1 MGRMNDLRSLENFCH
16 RPPTV
21 QKTTKHR
28 QATQVVARSH
38 MHAPYPQDAPQ
49 SLGASAKVCKPLST
63 GAAGGFRKFFA

>member
-1 MGRMNDLRSLENFCH
+1 MKGPPDLIAAFGSGYRDA
-16 RPPTV
+16 TV
-21 QKTTKHR
+21 QKTTNASK
-28 QATQVVARSH
+28 APVFVARSH